1 MYTHMYVSM
10 YTRVLFEIS
19 QGLNKMYPVI
29 TLWAISVFFFMLF
42 YITRCSL
49 MNTFI
54 FTNKLNKIKHI
65 SFPVLPTPAD
75 LGGGTGLRDGIQRT
89 PQLHQSEMAAG
100 KMALV
105 WNTQPS
111 ALGFVPTEPCRANVL
126 CGQGEPGEPC
136 PRQTFLI
143 AGLTSGHV
151 HLSGNSCLLYCPAQ
165 HRVWVQILLVTLTP
179 QGLEAIALTT
189 QVGRACVSDWA

>member
-1 MYTHMYVSM
+1 
-10 YTRVLFEIS
+10 
-19 QGLNKMYPVI
+19 
-29 TLWAISVFFFMLF
+29 
-42 YITRCSL
+42 

-151 HLSGNSCLLYCPAQ
+151 HLSGNSCLLCCPAQ

-189 QVGRACVSDWA
+189 QVGRACVSD